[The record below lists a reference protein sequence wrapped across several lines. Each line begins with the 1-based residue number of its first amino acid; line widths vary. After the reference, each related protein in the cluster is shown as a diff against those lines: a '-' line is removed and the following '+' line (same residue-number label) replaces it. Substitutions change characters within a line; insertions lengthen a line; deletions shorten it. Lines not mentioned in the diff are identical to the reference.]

1 MTVGAF
7 SFPYIFIPLDSQYRD
22 MGTSQAT
29 TNSQLQSKTISF
41 LRFPLIV
48 LVVLI
53 HTQINSINGI
63 SSNDT
68 ITNPFSGAFP
78 IYESNSF
85 LFSQIIAR
93 IAVPLFFFI
102 SGFLFF
108 YKTPDFSLSTY
119 AAKLKKRIFRLL
131 IPYLIWNIL
140 FILSRN
146 LPAIISH
153 GSSPQIIGEGY
164 SITDWISAF
173 WCYNSTESP
182 VSYQLWFIR
191 DLMVVVLFT
200 PLIYWLIKNVGY
212 LLPSI
217 LGIFWITQTSLNIV
231 GFSTEAFFFFSV
243 GSYFSINKR
252 NFTELV
258 KSHTT
263 LLGIIYL
270 LFVIITFLTKDFSW
284 SIYLKRISILIGTPF
299 AIAISASLIEQRKWR
314 VNRFLDES
322 SFFIYAY
329 HIIVLPIVFRFLT
342 AIIPCTSDI
351 RATILYFLWATT
363 VIGVGLIIYYCMERC
378 LPKTTALITGGK

>member
-1 MTVGAF
+1 ME
-7 SFPYIFIPLDSQYRD
+7 
-22 MGTSQAT
+22 TSQT
-29 TNSQLQSKTISF
+29 NSNSQLQSKTISF

-53 HTQINSINGI
+53 HTQIISINGI
-63 SSNDT
+63 VCNSS
-68 ITNPFSGAFP
+68 IANPFDGVFP
-78 IYESNSF
+78 IYESTSY
-85 LFSQIIAR
+85 LFSQIITR

-102 SGFLFF
+102 SGFLFY

-119 AAKLKKRIFRLL
+119 ATKLKKRIFRLL

-146 LPAIISH
+146 LPAIISN
-153 GSSPQIIGEGY
+153 GTTPLIIGEGY
-164 SITDWISAF
+164 STTDWISAF
-173 WCYNSTESP
+173 WCYNATESP

-191 DLMVVVLFT
+191 DLMVVVLFS
-200 PLIYWLIKNVGY
+200 PLIYWLIKKVSY

-217 LGIFWITQTSLNIV
+217 LGIFWLTQTSLNIA

-243 GSYFSINKR
+243 GSYFSINKK

-258 KSHTT
+258 KSHAT

-270 LFVIITFLTKDFSW
+270 LFVAITFLTKDFSW
-284 SIYLKRISILIGTPF
+284 SIYLKRISILIGIPF
-299 AIAISASLIEQRKWR
+299 TIAITASFIGQGKWH
-314 VNRFLDES
+314 VNRFLEES

-329 HIIVLPIVFRFLT
+329 HIIVLPIIFRFLT
-342 AIIPCTSDI
+342 SIIHCTSDI

-363 VIGVGLIIYYCMERC
+363 VICVGLIIYYCMKRC
-378 LPKTTALITGGK
+378 LPKTTALLTGGK